1 MKDLTPVSLPVA
13 FSIQCILAAV
23 TMMWVILPLV
33 QFSKALSPDD
43 IQTEWIF
50 DLTEDERG
58 GEKETEKDQSDDEE
72 KTHNPSQLE
81 SERDARAALTC
92 VVRLTVALEERPTIE
107 DLEQPPRA

>member
-1 MKDLTPVSLPVA
+1 
-13 FSIQCILAAV
+13 
-23 TMMWVILPLV
+23 MWVILPLV
-33 QFSKALSPDD
+33 QFSKALSADD

-58 GEKETEKDQSDDEE
+58 SEKETEKDQTDDEE

-92 VVRLTVALEERPTIE
+92 VVRLNVALDDRPIIE
-107 DLEQPPRA
+107 DLEQPPRV